1 MRLRR
6 RSGGVVLGLL
16 MALAT
21 LLGVACLCSHGHAIQ
36 AEPVAVVSLA
46 HDSPGDA
53 ARDHACLSPGHEQ
66 CGAKPAVD
74 TPATGPGPQPEP
86 LGVPVQVDFRPVLAA
101 TVPARYEAAPRAP
114 DLHVLQVLR
123 T

>member
-1 MRLRR
+1 MSVRR

-16 MALAT
+16 VALAT

-36 AEPVAVVSLA
+36 AEPVAVVSVT
-46 HDSPGDA
+46 HDSPVGHV
-53 ARDHACLSPGHEQ
+53 REHACLSPGHEQ

-74 TPATGPGPQPEP
+74 TPTTGPGPQPHP
-86 LGVPVQVDFRPVLAA
+86 LGVPVQVEFRPVLAL
-101 TVPARYEAAPRAP
+101 TVTARYEAAPRAP